1 MNKELIIPIILSIIG
16 IIGINYLY
24 IDYLTKHNK
33 IRTLKIIR
41 AIFLIIPII
50 VTLLIIVGY
59 PIYDYL
65 QGTWG
70 TGFIDFGIF
79 IGTVIFLYLFVNG
92 GWLFYLLCSLNI
104 VFITTRL
111 VKLYPSPDLD
121 METIIIPTTKI
132 TTKII
137 SKVKE
142 RKKYK
147 PLNQEDKTND

>member
-41 AIFLIIPII
+41 AIFIIIPII

-79 IGTVIFLYLFVNG
+79 NGTIIFLYLFVNG
-92 GWLFYLLCSLNI
+92 GWLFYLLCFLNI
-104 VFITTRL
+104 VFITIRL
-111 VKLYPSPDLD
+111 VKLSPSPELD
-121 METIIIPTTKI
+121 METIIVP

-137 SKVKE
+137 SKV
-142 RKKYK
+142 
-147 PLNQEDKTND
+147 EDKTND

>member
-1 MNKELIIPIILSIIG
+1 MNKELSIP
-16 IIGINYLY
+16 
-24 IDYLTKHNK
+24 NK

-41 AIFLIIPII
+41 AIFIIIPII

-79 IGTVIFLYLFVNG
+79 NGTVIFLYLFVNG
-92 GWLFYLLCSLNI
+92 GWVFYLLCFLNI

-111 VKLYPSPDLD
+111 AKLYPSPDLD
-121 METIIIPTTKI
+121 METIIIPTTN
-132 TTKII
+132 II

-142 RKKYK
+142 RKKYEYK

>member
-59 PIYDYL
+59 PILGVLDIFN
-65 QGTWG
+65 GT
-70 TGFIDFGIF
+70 I
-79 IGTVIFLYLFVNG
+79 IFLYLFFNG

-111 VKLYPSPDLD
+111 VKLCPSPDLD
-121 METIIIPTTKI
+121 IETIIIPITK
-132 TTKII
+132 K
-137 SKVKE
+137 SKG
-142 RKKYK
+142 KKK
-147 PLNQEDKTND
+147 

>member
-1 MNKELIIPIILSIIG
+1 MNKELIIPIILSIIA

-41 AIFLIIPII
+41 AIFIIIPII

-79 IGTVIFLYLFVNG
+79 NGTIIFIYLFVNG
-92 GWLFYLLCSLNI
+92 GWLFYLLCFLNI

-111 VKLYPSPDLD
+111 VKLSPSPELD
-121 METIIIPTTKI
+121 IETIIIPTTKI
-132 TTKII
+132 I
-137 SKVKE
+137 SKV
-142 RKKYK
+142 
-147 PLNQEDKTND
+147 EDKTND

>member
-41 AIFLIIPII
+41 AIFIIIPII

-59 PIYDYL
+59 PIDDYL

-79 IGTVIFLYLFVNG
+79 NGTLIFLYLFVNG
-92 GWLFYLLCSLNI
+92 GWLFYLLCFLNI
-104 VFITTRL
+104 VFITIRL
-111 VKLYPSPDLD
+111 VKLSPSPDVD
-121 METIIIPTTKI
+121 METIIIPTTN
-132 TTKII
+132 II
-137 SKVKE
+137 SKIKE

>member
-41 AIFLIIPII
+41 AIFIIIPII

-59 PIYDYL
+59 PILGVLDIFN
-65 QGTWG
+65 GT
-70 TGFIDFGIF
+70 I
-79 IGTVIFLYLFVNG
+79 IFLYLFFNG
-92 GWLFYLLCSLNI
+92 GWLFYLLCFLNI
-104 VFITTRL
+104 VFITIRL